1 MVQVKQTSPTS
12 GASNG
17 AANSGMRAGPRGGDG
32 GAAQE
37 EEPHLRLRKFGLQ
50 RGGRWLFRN
59 LDLSIARGKFVAIVG
74 PSGVG
79 KSSLLSCLAGM
90 VASSEG
96 DIQYRCLGNCCH
108 QPFDFQKKIGIIFQS
123 LMLTPN
129 NTVMSNVLCGRL
141 GRYPWWKT
149 LFTFPGSDKREAANI
164 LNDLGLNRCIP
175 RWVAEISGG
184 EQQRT
189 AIARALFQQPEIF
202 LADEP
207 VSNLDVYL
215 TGRVLGILRQE
226 ATVNRRT
233 VLCVLHN
240 PELVDRFADVVLSLD
255 PMNPDGWR
263 LREVRS

>member
-1 MVQVKQTSPTS
+1 MLPLKEATTRFPDS
-12 GASNG
+12 GLKGLSRGSGEVLSNG
-17 AANSGMRAGPRGGDG
+17 TASD
-32 GAAQE
+32 
-37 EEPHLRLRKFGLQ
+37 EPHLRLRNFGLR
-50 RGGRWLFRN
+50 RGDRWLFRN
-59 LDLSIARGKFVAIVG
+59 LEISIPRGKFVAVVG

-90 VASSEG
+90 LSSTEG
-96 DIQYRCLGNCCH
+96 EIEYRCLGNCRH
-108 QPFDFQKKIGIIFQS
+108 RPFDFQKKIGIIFQS

-129 NTVMSNVLCGRL
+129 NTVLSNVMCGRL

-149 LFTFPGSDKREAANI
+149 LLAFPGRDRQEAARI
-164 LNDLGLNRCIP
+164 LNDLGLSACVQ

-189 AIARALFQQPEIF
+189 AVARALFQEPEIF

-226 ATVNRRT
+226 ASVNRRT

-240 PELVDRFADVVLSLD
+240 PELVERFADIVLSLD
-255 PMNPDGWR
+255 SMNPDGWR
-263 LREVRS
+263 LREITQ